1 MLIVTRHGMFSIVST
16 EKITEENY
24 VYGKEYTVEVRS
36 MSEDDIFSLVNCY
49 QEIIGDCEVA
59 RISGVRTAITDAFP
73 SLLSSSRYKNGMA
86 YSITMPSVAWVNL
99 LAALGAGIT
108 YENFEDEL
116 KTLLDEGEER
126 VSPLLIFIKS
136 IYTMAVQ
143 VYAPFRF
150 VDNKKGEVIH

>member
-1 MLIVTRHGMFSIVST
+1 MFSVVST
-16 EKITEENY
+16 EEITEENY

-49 QEIIGDCEVA
+49 QEIIGDCEVT

-86 YSITMPSVAWVNL
+86 YSITMTAVAWVSL

-116 KTLLDEGEER
+116 KTLLDEGEKR
-126 VSPLLIFIKS
+126 VSPLLIFVKS

-143 VYAPFRF
+143 VYAPFSF
-150 VDNKKGEVIH
+150 ADDKKGEVIH